1 MNVLLKPFARMK
13 TVERKV
19 WSLVALLVCAMAVYQ
34 VFRVA
39 VNQKVRIGGPLYREL
54 TLAHDLSADVI
65 SPRLYVNEAF
75 VTTHE
80 MMDRASYGEWS
91 EVAALIEQYRALER
105 EHRNRA
111 TYWDAQT
118 TDPAMRAALEDTRTS
133 AADVLGFIDREV
145 IPRIRRREV
154 GEVREAMKGD
164 GSRLFAAHRRAAAHL
179 GNVIATTSARTEER
193 AATLAGRF
201 GLALDVAA
209 VLILGLFTWI
219 LMVGLRQLF
228 LQPVARAKRHFEAIG
243 AGDCSTPVLTRR
255 VDEIGDMLRA
265 LEQMRV
271 NLSSA
276 IAGRDE
282 AERKH
287 HDILDRSLQ
296 GFYQSTI
303 DGRFLAANPMM
314 AKMLGYESPQALLA
328 EPAGTAERMYVDDLQ
343 RREFVRLMDVQGFVT
358 GFETALRRQD
368 GRVIWVTETARV
380 VTNDD
385 GTVYREGFVDDI
397 TARKDAEGLK
407 ADFVSFVTHQ
417 LRTPLAGIRWMLELA
432 QQGTMDDE
440 VATCVDDARL
450 SAERLIAL
458 VNDLLDVARLEGGRF
473 VSTAE
478 PTGMIAL
485 TRDVLDDLAPLVAS
499 RQQRLTIEGDAV
511 DPVMV
516 DPQLARQ
523 AVMNF
528 LSNAI
533 KYTSPGGSIHVS
545 ASRDG
550 EMVRWSVRD
559 TGIGIPTA
567 AQARLFEKFFRADNA
582 QIIDTEGTGLGLYLV
597 RLIAERAGGAVAC
610 ESQEGEGS
618 TFTLT
623 LPVAEERTVLA

>member
-1 MNVLLKPFARMK
+1 M
-13 TVERKV
+13 
-19 WSLVALLVCAMAVYQ
+19 
-34 VFRVA
+34 
-39 VNQKVRIGGPLYREL
+39 G
-54 TLAHDLSADVI
+54 
-65 SPRLYVNEAF
+65 
-75 VTTHE
+75 
-80 MMDRASYGEWS
+80 
-91 EVAALIEQYRALER
+91 
-105 EHRNRA
+105 
-111 TYWDAQT
+111 
-118 TDPAMRAALEDTRTS
+118 
-133 AADVLGFIDREV
+133 
-145 IPRIRRREV
+145 V
-154 GEVREAMKGD
+154 GD
-164 GSRLFAAHRRAAAHL
+164 Y
-179 GNVIATTSARTEER
+179 
-193 AATLAGRF
+193 
-201 GLALDVAA
+201 
-209 VLILGLFTWI
+209 
-219 LMVGLRQLF
+219 
-228 LQPVARAKRHFEAIG
+228 
-243 AGDCSTPVLTRR
+243 STPVLTRR

-265 LEQMRV
+265 LERMRV
-271 NLSSA
+271 NLASA
-276 IAGRDE
+276 IAARDE

-296 GFYQSTI
+296 GFYQSTA

-314 AKMLGYESPQALLA
+314 AKVLGYESVQALLA
-328 EPAGTAERMYVDDLQ
+328 EPAGTADRFYVDISQ
-343 RREFVRLMDVQGFVT
+343 RREFVRLMDAQGFVA
-358 GFETALRRQD
+358 GFEAALRRQD

-380 VTNDD
+380 VMHDD
-385 GTVYREGFVDDI
+385 GLAYREGFVDDI
-397 TARKDAEGLK
+397 TTRKEAEGLK

-432 QQGTMDDE
+432 QQGTMDEE

-450 SAERLIAL
+450 SAQRLIVL

-473 VSTAE
+473 VSAAE

-485 TRDVLDDLAPLVAS
+485 TRAVLDDLAPLVAS
-499 RQQRLTIEGDAV
+499 RQQQLTIEGDTV

-559 TGIGIPTA
+559 SGIGIPTA

-582 QIIDTEGTGLGLYLV
+582 QVIDTEGTGLGLYLV

-623 LPVAEERTVLA
+623 LPVAEERTAVA